1 MKKADFC
8 CNASSVHLSTLTWAV
23 WVQRPCY
30 IELDVLAVR
39 KQSQRDFCVR
49 RPVVQDFTWLLEN
62 IQYYRANAVHRN
74 EDTLQQLPEDGNL
87 PTFDLFTWVIHQPE
101 PPED

>member
-1 MKKADFC
+1 MPVV
-8 CNASSVHLSTLTWAV
+8 SIYQLSLGQYGYKGHV
-23 WVQRPCY
+23 

-49 RPVVQDFTWLLEN
+49 RPVVQDFTWLPEN